1 MLQIAEYVFFV
12 SLIVF
17 AGFYVFYY
25 LICYYFKSKPK
36 NKVNALPK
44 GDMDPPRVSFIVPV
58 FNENRILEKKI
69 KNLQELDY
77 PRNRLEVIFVD
88 GGSTDGSIETIGKAI
103 GRVNLDIKLVEQG
116 RRMGF
121 NKAVVDGFNAST
133 GDIISIP
140 GAETMYAPDALRRM
154 VRPFLND
161 RVGAVNGRQIIENL
175 DEGLSPKLEHA
186 YRHAQ
191 DFLRK
196 GEDNMDTLFDVKGEI
211 VAGRRGIVEEL
222 VGNPEF
228 RKKGCIDACFFFQS
242 RKDGYSTVYDSDAV
256 YYEFS
261 PRSFVASFKQRF
273 RRAATLI
280 QNMLIFKN
288 MILNRKYGLFGMLI
302 MPAHFLMLVIL
313 PYLFFSGL
321 ISFFVLQIVFFPNL
335 VYLLVLALGLTALLL
350 SKTFQTFCQLQLVL
364 VTSHLKMLRGV
375 ETQKFEKLE
384 SARPIEKANKS

>member
-1 MLQIAEYVFFV
+1 MLQIVEYVFFV
-12 SLIVF
+12 SLVVF

-25 LICYYFKSKPK
+25 LVCFYFKSKPK
-36 NKVNALPK
+36 NKINALLT
-44 GDMDPPRVSFIVPV
+44 DDADPPKVSLVVPV
-58 FNENRILEKKI
+58 FNENKILEKKI
-69 KNLQELDY
+69 QNLQELDY
-77 PRNRLEVIFVD
+77 PRSRFEIIFVD
-88 GGSTDGSIETIGKAI
+88 GGSTDGSIDTMKNAI

-121 NKAVVDGFNAST
+121 NKAVIDGFYAST
-133 GDIISIP
+133 GDIICIP
-140 GAETMYAPDALRRM
+140 GAETMYASDALRRL
-154 VRPFLND
+154 VRPFLNE

-191 DFLRK
+191 DFLRE

-211 VAGRRGIVEEL
+211 VAGRRKIVEEL
-222 VGNPEF
+222 VNNIEF
-228 RKKGCIDACFFFQS
+228 GSKGCIDACFFFQA
-242 RKDGYSTVYDSDAV
+242 RRDGYSTVYNSNAV

-261 PRSFVASFKQRF
+261 PRSFRASFKQRY

-302 MPAHFLMLVIL
+302 MPAHFLMLIIL

-321 ISFFVLQIVFFPNL
+321 ISFLILQVVYFPNF
-335 VYLLVLALGLTALLL
+335 VYFYRSCIGRSGTSLFQDFPDFL
-350 SKTFQTFCQLQLVL
+350 SASIS
-364 VTSHLKMLRGV
+364 SHNVASENVKRCRNA
-375 ETQKFEKLE
+375 E
-384 SARPIEKANKS
+384 I